1 MKELRF
7 RLFMILF
14 FAGLSIYLLYPT
26 FKDYQNNKE
35 IRTKIESYKKEI
47 KKLNPTISA
56 SDLRKL
62 ALTKEDSIKN
72 NDAGYKS
79 AREKRMKL
87 GLDLQ
92 GGMYLVMEVNTGKL
106 LEKLAKDPD
115 KEFNTAIK
123 EAQDQVKITDENI
136 VNVLASKLQAKGKR
150 LSRYFGTIRDDDAK
164 IISNLQKQEDDAVA
178 RAIEIIRNR
187 VDQYGVSEPSIQKQG
202 SRRIVVELP
211 GVAKEEEAKRLVQ
224 GSALLEF
231 RLVKEGD
238 VTVPVMQR
246 IDDLLAG
253 KIQFDSTGA
262 IDTTLV
268 AKADSTNEKD
278 LSKEE
283 FVKQH
288 PFFGL
293 VMVNTRGQFLESYVN
308 EKDKS
313 KLVQILS
320 REDVQ
325 RVIPDNSEFIFSAKP
340 EIENKGEKLYK
351 VYFVNKNPELT
362 GDKVVDAMANI
373 DQQTTA
379 AIVNMQMDSEG
390 AREWS
395 RITGG
400 NIGRRCA
407 IMLDGV
413 IYSAPEIKSKIPS
426 GSSQISGMANL
437 EEAKLLEIV
446 LKAGA
451 LPAPIDVIEERTVG
465 PSLGQDSITQG
476 FNSAL
481 LGFLLVAV
489 FMLIYYRQLGMVA
502 DFGLLFTILFTLGIL
517 AGFQAT
523 LTLPGIAGIVLTMGM
538 AVDANV
544 IIYERMREEM
554 RSGKTFKA
562 AIDSGFSNSFS
573 AIFDS
578 NITTFFTGIILYQFG
593 SGPIQGFALTLMI
606 GIGSTLF
613 SALVISRV
621 VLELM
626 AVKGMKLKIV

>member
-340 EIENKGEKLYK
+340 EIGNKGEKLYK

-451 LPAPIDVIEERTVG
+451 LPAPIDVIEERSVG

>member
-136 VNVLASKLQAKGKR
+136 VNVLAAKLQAKGKR

-340 EIENKGEKLYK
+340 EIESQGEKLYK